1 MELSIKTG
9 QSLKYRIKGFFAC
22 NRRKIAVV
30 SVISVMLLT
39 GLILFSTLCAP
50 AKDPDDGYG
59 ALMGFVRTEVNYIS
73 TACSGDKIQ
82 AAIAKDFS
90 YKDEGTITG
99 LLMTYSASICVMLWF
114 GSLVSAYVNQQAY
127 AELIVKKIII
137 LGISGVLITNAP
149 TIVQTI
155 MDIGSEIAKRAS
167 ALNNTTSENATGEIM
182 AEIHRIADNEYD
194 AANGVITKKNEEIE
208 KEFDKED
215 PDNTWVKVESENRS
229 WWSKIT
235 GPIMGTIQKKFVVPI
250 SFAFVLLLPMI
261 CTAVA
266 YVIIMI
272 ACYSRGVEMAI
283 LRTLSPIPMG
293 LVANEPLGSGAGARF
308 LKNVA
313 AVSLQGLVLVAIPV
327 VCSGLVK
334 AEMQTFIN
342 LVHNNGGTLNGL
354 FGTLL
359 SQGLSMSAVSIAM
372 AVLMTRSLS
381 IAQKALG
388 LQ

>member
-1 MELSIKTG
+1 MELSVKTG

-22 NRRKIAVV
+22 NGVTIIKLMTAVIAL
-30 SVISVMLLT
+30 IT
-39 GLILFSTLCAP
+39 GLLMYMTFCEP
-50 AKDPDDGYG
+50 AADPDDGYG

-82 AAIAKDFS
+82 AAISKEFS
-90 YKDEGTITG
+90 YKDEGIITG
-99 LLMTYSASICVMLWF
+99 LLQTYAATICVMLWF
-114 GSLVSAYVNQQAY
+114 GSLISAYVNNQAY
-127 AELIVKKIII
+127 AEILVKKILI
-137 LGISGVLITNAP
+137 LGISGFLIANAP

-155 MDIGSEIAKRAS
+155 MDIGSELANKAGTLNEEAS
-167 ALNNTTSENATGEIM
+167 EDATGEIM
-182 AEIHRIADNEYD
+182 AEIHAIADHESDLAVGNIE
-194 AANGVITKKNEEIE
+194 KKNEEIAQD
-208 KEFDKED
+208 FDNKD
-215 PDNTWVKVESENRS
+215 PDNTWAKTEADNRS

-235 GPIMGTIQKKFVVPI
+235 GPIMGTLQKKFVVPV
-250 SFAFVLLLPMI
+250 SFAFVLLIPCL
-261 CTAVA
+261 CTAIAFVM
-266 YVIIMI
+266 IMI

-313 AVSLQGLVLVAIPV
+313 AVSLQGLVLVAIPI

-334 AEMQTFIN
+334 SEMQAFIR
-342 LVHNNGGTLNGL
+342 LVHNNGGTMNGL

-359 SQGLSMSAVSIAM
+359 SQGLSMSAVTIAM